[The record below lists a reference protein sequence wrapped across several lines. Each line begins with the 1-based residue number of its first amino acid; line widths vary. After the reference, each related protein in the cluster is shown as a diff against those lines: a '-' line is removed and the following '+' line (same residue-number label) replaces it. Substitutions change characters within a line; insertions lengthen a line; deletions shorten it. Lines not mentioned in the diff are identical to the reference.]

1 MAARWPR
8 VATSETY
15 CALGSPTAVYCATV
29 AIDDTLRPAGEAV
42 PYIQLQLLFLT
53 TVALLLLS

>member
-53 TVALLLLS
+53 